1 MKINLRK
8 MDSSIV
14 YDSRLKRE
22 YYILK
27 NKNMVECLPYEWVNE
42 WKCYTPDGRGQHKFN
57 LIENG
62 FNSWTEFCKHME
74 QHKYYSIEEVKR
86 RGFARQ

>member
-22 YYILK
+22 YCILK
-27 NKNMVECLPYEWVNE
+27 NKNMVECLPYEWVDE
-42 WKCYTPDGRGQHKFN
+42 WKCYAPDDRGQHKFN

-74 QHKYYSIEEVKR
+74 QHEYYSIEEVKR
-86 RGFARQ
+86 RGLARQ